1 VIVTTRRHKTR
12 SSSFLAELRRFENS
26 RNVEMRVRATD
37 EETSIFRPSAPPA
50 LQTGPHLSLTSCI
63 NPYHLKLVTRAEN
76 KKTAWLYQAGDSLS
90 KGPCDDESEN
100 LPKARAE
107 VSRLPEMPG
116 IVARRTLQVLVIKS
130 RFCIAP
136 LRILISTN
144 ANPYIHWLDGY
155 HYDPF
160 QVLRKGVRSVI

>member
-1 VIVTTRRHKTR
+1 MRRKEEE
-12 SSSFLAELRRFENS
+12 SLALPE
-26 RNVEMRVRATD
+26 
-37 EETSIFRPSAPPA
+37 
-50 LQTGPHLSLTSCI
+50 
-63 NPYHLKLVTRAEN
+63 
-76 KKTAWLYQAGDSLS
+76 AGDALS
-90 KGPCDDESEN
+90 QGTRDDAGEH
-100 LPKARAE
+100 LPEAWAE
-107 VSRLPEMPG
+107 VSGVSEMPG